1 VRYSTVLLAIEEMGG
16 GGKNGDVRKYIR
28 SKEPRMRWTADLHRS
43 FVRAI
48 ECLGGQDSEFPSLP
62 LPLLAAVSCC
72 GHGVNALYMLV
83 FDGLS
88 PSSS

>member
-16 GGKNGDVRKYIR
+16 GGGKNGAVRQYIR

-48 ECLGGQDSEFPSLP
+48 GCLGGQDSEFPSSLP
-62 LPLLAAVSCC
+62 PPILAALPLLCC
-72 GHGVNALYMLV
+72 VHGVDALCMLV
-83 FDGLS
+83 
-88 PSSS
+88 